1 MSATWPVLSLPS
13 PAPLDGAECTSFP
26 LHGTCFP
33 GFVTRGE
40 NGGNAVLLG
49 SPHTWTLALVTAWGL
64 LVGFRE
70 VEVGEAKQAGKGAGQ
85 GQQRAGPRGLGGQG
99 LGASVP
105 GRGLWTLGV

>member
-33 GFVTRGE
+33 GFVRRGE

-64 LVGFRE
+64 LVGIRE

-99 LGASVP
+99 LGASVL
-105 GRGLWTLGV
+105 GLGLWILGV